1 MGGTFPDVD
10 HQGTWDRRDIDP
22 VADKGLDLKAT
33 VGGNLEKLGTSGP
46 STESKK
52 KAYENEETR
61 IVMRPETHCIAIF
74 NLGVMNNYAAV
85 LDVFGMLEEFV
96 ECVWGKTERFCE
108 KGDKSVGQVGEL
120 LEVFFCYFT
129 EARD

>member
-1 MGGTFPDVD
+1 
-10 HQGTWDRRDIDP
+10 
-22 VADKGLDLKAT
+22 
-33 VGGNLEKLGTSGP
+33 VGGNLEKLGKSGP
-46 STESKK
+46 PTESKKQKTK

-61 IVMRPETHCIAIF
+61 IVMWRDTHSIIIF
-74 NLGVMNNYAAV
+74 DVGVLNKHAAV
-85 LDVFGMLEEFV
+85 LDAFGMLEEFS